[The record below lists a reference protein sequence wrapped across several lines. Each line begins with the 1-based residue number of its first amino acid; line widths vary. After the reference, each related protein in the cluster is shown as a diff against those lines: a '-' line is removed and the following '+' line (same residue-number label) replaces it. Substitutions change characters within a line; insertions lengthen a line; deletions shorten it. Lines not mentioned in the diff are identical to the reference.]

1 MADFNVKSA
10 IPSIEWGFIPVNK
23 YSGAG
28 GCAFEMAELLM
39 KSAKVEL
46 GTYAHPL
53 AASLLFALRT
63 D

>member
-1 MADFNVKSA
+1 
-10 IPSIEWGFIPVNK
+10 
-23 YSGAG
+23 
-28 GCAFEMAELLM
+28 M